1 VQAIEGKWNEGY
13 LSLMSEADLGRKA
26 ASDLRDAKLLQQG
39 EETSL
44 RRELLKLRSF
54 ISQQQQ
60 LARSLSASLRRTSA
74 RYILHRNSGTASRTE
89 HAIT

>member
-1 VQAIEGKWNEGY
+1 MQAIEGKWNEGY
-13 LSLMSEADLGRKA
+13 LNLMSEADMSRKA
-26 ASDLRDAKLLQQG
+26 AADLRDAKLLQEG

-44 RRELLKLRSF
+44 RKALVKLRAF

-74 RYILHRNSGTASRTE
+74 RYILL
-89 HAIT
+89 